1 MLPLSKSLHA
11 LHSVTIDIVLE
22 IPKNEE
28 TQKSYLLSSVHCS
41 IKYDLLVTA
50 KNNRFRNGDTTELN
64 NTFIGISSENRAQE
78 HLLDSFAKKHNLH
91 IIKVHYPDQSRM
103 LLDAE
108 SGFIDLFMTNTMN
121 SFSKEKLIYNFGSY
135 PTYIA
140 FNKNNPQLKSQFDFA
155 YAKIKTPNAFS
166 YNSMPDTPPLQI
178 ENLTEKEKEFIA
190 KNSPVT
196 VYLRDVESITDNTN
210 PFLAMHYKFF
220 NCITDISGLEFRF
233 TTDSRIKIGK
243 SMYISSSSNQLPVS
257 GGITEQT
264 VPYRFIRLIMLFGKD
279 IHLNDFL
286 KTNINTRNSKKPQ
299 PRLAISKDIEDCV

>member
-1 MLPLSKSLHA
+1 MIPVLFKKKVTFLSILLLNIAALLSAKTIKIAVQEEMLQQTFYTKTASDFYVPFFDKIAQYTGWKYEFVMLPLSKSLQN
-11 LHSVTIDIVLE
+11 LQSGSIDIVLE

-28 TQKSYLLSSVHCS
+28 TQKSYLLSSVPCS

-140 FNKNNPQLKSQFDFA
+140 FNKNNPQLKSQF
-155 YAKIKTPNAFS
+155 
-166 YNSMPDTPPLQI
+166 
-178 ENLTEKEKEFIA
+178 E
-190 KNSPVT
+190 
-196 VYLRDVESITDNTN
+196 
-210 PFLAMHYKFF
+210 
-220 NCITDISGLEFRF
+220 
-233 TTDSRIKIGK
+233 IGRA
-243 SMYISSSSNQLPVS
+243 SCRERV
-257 GGITEQT
+257 
-264 VPYRFIRLIMLFGKD
+264 
-279 IHLNDFL
+279 
-286 KTNINTRNSKKPQ
+286 
-299 PRLAISKDIEDCV
+299 